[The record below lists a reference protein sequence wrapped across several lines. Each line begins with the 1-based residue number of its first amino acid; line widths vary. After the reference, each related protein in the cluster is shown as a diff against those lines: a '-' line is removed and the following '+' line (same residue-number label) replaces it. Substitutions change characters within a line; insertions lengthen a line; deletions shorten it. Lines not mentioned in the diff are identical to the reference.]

1 MVSPTTLSGVE
12 APAVMPM
19 RTVAGR
25 QPAGGQR
32 FLGRADR
39 AMPDARLGSTHCG
52 LSM

>member
-19 RTVAGR
+19 RTS
-25 QPAGGQR
+25 PAGSHPAASVSSCAPIAR
-32 FLGRADR
+32 CR
-39 AMPDARLGSTHCG
+39 MPASVTHCG